1 MIGSNRRCLSPERY
15 APSRT
20 MRSIPRSVAVL
31 AAVSAGAGAATAFLL
46 DSVSGRRRRHELRD
60 RTRAR
65 GRRATQRGRRLVHH
79 ATSDLYG
86 YGQRTLHR
94 LPQPAPVLD
103 DATLAHKVE
112 SIVFRDPTIPK
123 GRINV
128 NAERGVVYL
137 RGELGSRDLIG
148 AVEAR
153 ARRVAGVR
161 GLVSLLHLP
170 EKSPDRQ

>member
-94 LPQPAPVLD
+94 LPQPAPALD

-137 RGELGSRDLIG
+137 RGEVGSRDLIG